1 MNASIPQQEN
11 SGRLPKRDAPRPNLA
26 DLQRAVRTTDPA
38 ALMVLPRILR
48 RVIKEHCGL
57 GGFALKVPHRKSYVI
72 DRQPLLEIVERA
84 ELGLEAGEELPERV
98 ILVAQPEPRRLADMT
113 AADAL
118 LYCWRLLFHAR
129 IHFFLEHQI
138 AQGRISAAGLRS
150 RIQEIGPIEFD
161 EIRAVL
167 HQEGLLLPPRDE
179 ETVYVE
185 FAAVYLELKYFA
197 WRFLP
202 RHFPALESPAKV
214 DQLLA
219 RDLDAEQLFEATRPQ
234 GAPDPEDRAPL
245 SDLDKWPV
253 EGEAE
258 GHEPLPPVK
267 RASED
272 KYRRLVSRAQRPA
285 ALGNVVGAAIW
296 RARAERWAL
305 PELAAR
311 AHAAVKTD
319 ISHLVDRLQA
329 ALDIRQR
336 NTQAW
341 LDALLALVSQTPRG
355 IWTPEARLLYD
366 LQKVC
371 VDHERDIYT
380 VDLVE
385 WALSLGRRPI
395 KRPLP
400 RQRGALMCKHL
411 RSAAARL
418 AAARI
423 PDSQRQQLSA
433 LLREATARTEERVR
447 QQFRPLIARVLDEV
461 GLAPQNMPE
470 RVSRKKL
477 IEELL
482 DQIAERGFLTMGH
495 LRDALARNNL
505 KLPDLSQPRD
515 FLRGDQVL
523 RANRRLGVVLDG
535 VYRKAEFYLRWMQRL
550 SALGFGTPLGRFLTR
565 FAVIPFGGASL
576 LLAFLDHV
584 IAKIIGVEE
593 EGRGVL
599 KVFSLDV
606 FLLTVLVSGLF
617 ILGLVNA
624 AAFRR
629 GVWQCLKGS
638 FRVARTILIDPL
650 VWVTKS
656 LLIRAVFQSVWF
668 RLLFRFLL
676 VPGAITALVCWPMLA
691 APTRW
696 QTSAGTAAGMF
707 LAVNL
712 LLNSR
717 LGRSF
722 EELLADWLVQTWQ
735 RYGLRLLSGL
745 FFLVLDFFKG
755 IVENIE
761 RLLYTVDEWLRF
773 KSGESRLSL
782 VAKAVLGLV
791 WFFVTYI
798 IRFAVNVLIEPQ
810 INPLKHFPVVTVSHK
825 VLLPTIPYFA
835 SVLRRTARNYYGYS
849 MTVAYAR
856 LVTGVI
862 ITCIPGIF
870 GFLVWELRG
879 NWRLYA
885 ANRPKRLKRVMIGH
899 HGEGMVRLLK
909 PGFYSGTIPKRYAKL
924 RRAERKARVKGK
936 WKPVRKH
943 LEALHH
949 IEAKVRHYVERE
961 LLALLSESKCWQAA
975 PLTVQEIHLATNRV
989 RIAIKRLDVAE
1000 GDLEITFDMQSGWL
1014 LAGVTSL
1021 GWAGQLV
1028 PQQEQVLTAALV
1040 GLYKMAAADLV
1051 RQEIAAAF
1059 PPPAPLYELDSQGLV
1074 VWPDGSCD
1082 VRVLYNLR
1090 STGTIAPPSVVGTV
1104 HASLPTLDLTRLV
1117 FRKIPVLWD
1126 RWVDLW
1132 EKDQAGRLEPGDS
1145 LSPVSVLPTG

>member
-1 MNASIPQQEN
+1 MNPSIPQQEN
-11 SGRLPKRDAPRPNLA
+11 SERPAERDAPRPSLA
-26 DLQRAVRTTDPA
+26 DLQRVVRATDPA
-38 ALMVLPRILR
+38 ALLVRPRILR
-48 RVIKEHCGL
+48 RVIKEHRRL

-84 ELGLEAGEELPERV
+84 ELGLEAGDDLPQRV
-98 ILVAQPEPRRLADMT
+98 ILLAQPDSRRLADMT
-113 AADAL
+113 AADGL

-129 IHFFLEHQI
+129 IHFFMEHQI
-138 AQGRISAAGLRS
+138 AQGTISAAGLRS

-179 ETVYVE
+179 ATVYVE

-219 RDLDAEQLFEATRPQ
+219 RDLDAEQLFEATRPE
-234 GAPDPEDRAPL
+234 GAPLPDDRAPL

-258 GHEPLPPVK
+258 GYEPLPPVK
-267 RASED
+267 RPSED
-272 KYRRLVSRAQRPA
+272 KYRRLVRRAQRPA
-285 ALGNVVGAAIW
+285 ALGNVVGSAIW
-296 RARAERWAL
+296 RVRAERWA
-305 PELAAR
+305 PRELAAR
-311 AHAAVKTD
+311 ARAAVKTD

-341 LDALLALVSQTPRG
+341 LDALLALVSQAPRG

-371 VDHERDIYT
+371 VDPEREIYT

-400 RQRGALMCKHL
+400 SQRGALMCKHL
-411 RSAAARL
+411 RSAARRL

-447 QQFRPLIARVLDEV
+447 QRFRPLIARALDEV
-461 GLAPQNMPE
+461 GLIPQNMPE

-482 DQIAERGFLTMGH
+482 DQIVERGFANMGD
-495 LRDALARNNL
+495 LRDALSRNHL
-505 KLPDLSQPRD
+505 KLPDLSRPADLFRRD
-515 FLRGDQVL
+515 QLL
-523 RANRRLGVVLDG
+523 RADRRLGVVLEG
-535 VYRKAEFYLRWMQRL
+535 VYRRGEVYLRWMQRF
-550 SALGFGTPLGRFLTR
+550 SSLGFGTRIGRFLTR
-565 FAVIPFGGASL
+565 FLAVPFGGAFLVVAGIYHLTEDVSGVELPIYNSAVIGLVGLFLFGLMHVGWFRRQVWSALKTSL
-576 LLAFLDHV
+576 LVVRKAV
-584 IAKIIGVEE
+584 V
-593 EGRGVL
+593 
-599 KVFSLDV
+599 
-606 FLLTVLVSGLF
+606 
-617 ILGLVNA
+617 
-624 AAFRR
+624 
-629 GVWQCLKGS
+629 
-638 FRVARTILIDPL
+638 DPL
-650 VWVTKS
+650 VWLTHS
-656 LLIRAVFQSVWF
+656 LLIRQILQSRWF
-668 RLLFRFLL
+668 RLLFRFVLL
-676 VPGAITALVCWPMLA
+676 PAAVTALACWLVSLRA
-691 APTRW
+691 TRW
-696 QTSAGTAAGMF
+696 HTSAGTAAATF
-707 LAVNL
+707 LAMNL

-717 LGRSF
+717 LGRNL
-722 EELLADWLVQTWQ
+722 EEMALDWLAQAWR

-745 FFLVLDFFKG
+745 FFLVIDIFKG
-755 IVENIE
+755 LLENIE

-773 KSGESRLSL
+773 KSGEGRLSL
-782 VAKAVLGLV
+782 LLKAGLGLI
-791 WFFVTYI
+791 WFGITYL

-810 INPLKHFPVVTVSHK
+810 INPIKHFPVVTVSHK
-825 VLLPTIPYFA
+825 LLLALYYPFAHLLAGLLGIRLAQAFPIALTI
-835 SVLRRTARNYYGYS
+835 
-849 MTVAYAR
+849 
-856 LVTGVI
+856 I
-862 ITCIPGIF
+862 WCIPGVF
-870 GFLVWELRG
+870 GFLAWELRE

-899 HGEGMVRLLK
+899 HGESMVRLLK

-924 RRAERKARVKGK
+924 RRAERRARVKGK
-936 WKPVRKH
+936 WKATRKH

-949 IEAKVRHYVERE
+949 VEEKVRHYVERE
-961 LLALLSESKCWQAA
+961 LLALLSESKCWQGA

-989 RIAIKRLDVAE
+989 RIALKRLDVAE
-1000 GDLEITFDMQSGWL
+1000 SNLEITFDMQSGWL

-1028 PQQEQVLTAALV
+1028 PQQERVLTAALV
-1040 GLYKMAAADLV
+1040 GLYKMAAVDLV

-1059 PPPAPLYELDSQGLV
+1059 FPPVPSYELNSQGLV
-1074 VWPDGSCD
+1074 VWPNGSSD
-1082 VRVLYNLR
+1082 VRVMYHLR
-1090 STGTIAPPSVVGTV
+1090 IKGSIAPPSVVGTA
-1104 HASLPTLDLTRLV
+1104 HGSFPTLDLTRLV
-1117 FRKIPVLWD
+1117 FREVPIPWD
-1126 RWVDLW
+1126 RWVAFW
-1132 EKDQAGRLEPGDS
+1132 QKDQAGRLEGGDS
-1145 LSPVSVLPTG
+1145 LSPVSVLPSA